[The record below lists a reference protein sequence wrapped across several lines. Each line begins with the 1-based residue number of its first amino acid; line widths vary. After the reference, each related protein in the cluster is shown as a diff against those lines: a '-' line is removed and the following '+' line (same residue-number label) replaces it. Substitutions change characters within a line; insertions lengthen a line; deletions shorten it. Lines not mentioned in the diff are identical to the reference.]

1 MSDGAD
7 QRAEFDDVDLT
18 LLAHLQRDGRATYE
32 ALSRALGLSR
42 PSARARMLRLLE
54 SGVVRIV
61 GVVHPAV
68 FGLGAYAH
76 VAVTVRG
83 PVLAVADR
91 IAAMEDAVFVS
102 VVAGAHSLVAE
113 LRSRTQSTLAGDI
126 RLICA
131 LPGVQRVDTSVYTE
145 ILKDT
150 FFPPGPYQPTVLD
163 EVDRRLL
170 ALLQR
175 DGRTSFADLGEA
187 VGLSTSAA
195 RTRVLRLVESGTVH
209 VGARVHPGA
218 LGLAQVVGVALSFD
232 SQAGEALETIR
243 QMAEVDYLATAIGRC
258 DAVCTTMN
266 HSAEGVFQLLETIRA
281 VPGVRTVSPTRIC
294 GWSASPTTASSHE
307 RSHRLTLCR
316 TA

>member
-1 MSDGAD
+1 MSDGAE
-7 QRAEFDDVDLT
+7 QRAEFDDVDLA

-32 ALSRALGLSR
+32 ALSRTLGLSR

-61 GVVHPAV
+61 GVVHPSV
-68 FGLGAYAH
+68 FGLDAYAH

-83 PVLAVADR
+83 PVLAVAEQ

-102 VVAGAHSLVAE
+102 VIAGEYSLVAE
-113 LRSRTQSTLAGDI
+113 LRSQTQATLAGDI

-131 LPGVQRVDTSVYTE
+131 LPGVQRVDTAIYTE

-150 FFPPGPYQPTVLD
+150 FFPPGLYQPTVLD

-195 RTRVLRLVESGTVH
+195 RTRVLRLQESGTVH

-218 LGLAQVVGVALSFD
+218 LGMAQVLGVALSFD
-232 SQAGEALETIR
+232 ARADEALETIR
-243 QMAEVDYLATAIGRC
+243 RMTQVDYLATAIGRC
-258 DAVCTTMN
+258 DAVCTIMN

-281 VPGVRTVSPTRIC
+281 VPGVRSVESYT
-294 GWSASPTTASSHE
+294 HL
-307 RSHRLTLCR
+307 RLVRESYDRPLTF
-316 TA
+316 

>member
-1 MSDGAD
+1 M
-7 QRAEFDDVDLT
+7 
-18 LLAHLQRDGRATYE
+18 
-32 ALSRALGLSR
+32 
-42 PSARARMLRLLE
+42 
-54 SGVVRIV
+54 
-61 GVVHPAV
+61 
-68 FGLGAYAH
+68 
-76 VAVTVRG
+76 
-83 PVLAVADR
+83 
-91 IAAMEDAVFVS
+91 
-102 VVAGAHSLVAE
+102 
-113 LRSRTQSTLAGDI
+113 
-126 RLICA
+126 
-131 LPGVQRVDTSVYTE
+131 QRVDTSVYTE

-266 HSAEGVFQLLETIRA
+266 HSAEGSVPTARDDPGGARRA
-281 VPGVRTVSPTRIC
+281 DGGVLHA
-294 GWSASPTTASSHE
+294 SAAGPRVLRPPAHMSGVTG
-307 RSHRLTLCR
+307 
-316 TA
+316 